1 MTGRRLYEQFTDSAA
16 AVTGWND
23 KTDLGA
29 IGVPRRKMFTA
40 DNDSA
45 VPPRAW
51 AFLTPYDRRLWN
63 DLAKRITPKR
73 TSR

>member
-1 MTGRRLYEQFTDSAA
+1 MTGRHLYERFTDSAA
-16 AVTGWND
+16 AVQSWGD

-29 IGVPRRKMFTA
+29 VGVDRRKLFGGDNTA
-40 DNDSA
+40 PI
-45 VPPRAW
+45 PPRAW

-73 TSR
+73 VTR